1 MDIVSMIMN
10 QLGNKENVDSVAKRT
25 NTDTSTVQKVAQMGM
40 PMIMD
45 GLNKR
50 TSEDPQASE
59 QLANN
64 ASRHAQDDTDNL
76 NHLLQ
81 NTDEKEGNSLLNMAF
96 GSNEQEV
103 ETRIAEKTGTD
114 SSKVKSIL
122 SMLAPLALSMVA
134 KRSSSSQSLTG
145 SGVSQLLGGLT
156 DGVKQQSSSSGY
168 ADILSSVLGKGQSTS
183 HSNRSSQT
191 SNEDS
196 AIDKAKDALG
206 NLFDKN

>member
-134 KRSSSSQSLTG
+134 KRSSSSQL
-145 SGVSQLLGGLT
+145 V
-156 DGVKQQSSSSGY
+156 
-168 ADILSSVLGKGQSTS
+168 
-183 HSNRSSQT
+183 NRVT
-191 SNEDS
+191 
-196 AIDKAKDALG
+196 
-206 NLFDKN
+206 